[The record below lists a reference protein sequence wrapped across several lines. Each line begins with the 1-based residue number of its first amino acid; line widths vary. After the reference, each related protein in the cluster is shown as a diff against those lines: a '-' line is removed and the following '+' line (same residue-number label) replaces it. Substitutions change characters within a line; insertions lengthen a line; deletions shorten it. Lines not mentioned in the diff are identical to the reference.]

1 MDKPLALLVALLFS
15 AGVVQAELNLA
26 EQPLN
31 DAELAELRG
40 GFLLDGL
47 EIAIG
52 LEQIV
57 AVNGET
63 LVINRLNIPN
73 LNQPLNGDQ
82 LLSQMESVLSVQG
95 AGSEGLALASGAA
108 GGGGWMTVIQNS
120 LNSTTIQQIRQ
131 LDIELNNFSGAYRLP
146 RDSGLPL
153 LP

>member
-1 MDKPLALLVALLFS
+1 MDKRFCLLAILLFS
-15 AGVVQAELNLA
+15 VDPVQAELSVS

-31 DAELAELRG
+31 EDELAKLRG
-40 GFLLDGL
+40 GFVVDGL
-47 EIAIG
+47 EISIG

-73 LNQPLNGDQ
+73 LNQAVNSDR

-95 AGSEGLALASGAA
+95 VGSEGLTVASGAA
-108 GGGGWMTVIQNS
+108 GESGWMTVIQSS
-120 LNSTTIQQIRQ
+120 LNSSTIQHIRQ
-131 LDIELNNFSGAYRLP
+131 LNIELNNFGGAYRLP

>member
-1 MDKPLALLVALLFS
+1 MDKYAGALLAFLFCS
-15 AGVVQAELNLA
+15 SLQAELSLTHA
-26 EQPLN
+26 PLS
-31 DAELAELRG
+31 DSELSELRG

-73 LNQPLNGDQ
+73 LNQIGGGAPVLQ
-82 LLSQMESVLSVQG
+82 QMESVLATQRIG
-95 AGSEGLALASGAA
+95 ADGLAMTSGAV
-108 GGGGWMTVIQNS
+108 GQGGWMTVIQNN
-120 LNSTTIQQIRQ
+120 LNSSTIQQIRQ
-131 LDIELNNFSGAYRLP
+131 LNIELNNVGGAYRLP